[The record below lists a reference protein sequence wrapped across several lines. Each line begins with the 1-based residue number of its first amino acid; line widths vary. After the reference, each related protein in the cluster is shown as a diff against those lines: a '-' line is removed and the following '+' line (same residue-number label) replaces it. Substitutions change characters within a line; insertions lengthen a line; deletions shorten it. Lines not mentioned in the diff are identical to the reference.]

1 MPDLWIPGV
10 AGPHE
15 DFVARI
21 HRQIQRFA
29 QARGIEQTIVEI
41 ELRDGARYT
50 VCSLS
55 PEPGFGFVTLTLDEH
70 EDEDE
75 PAELIVPIVTID
87 RIELYQ
93 AREPDTRVGF
103 SLPAAPPATA

>member
-1 MPDLWIPGV
+1 VPELWIPGV

-15 DFVARI
+15 DFVGRI

-29 QARGIEQTIVEI
+29 QERGIDQAIVEI

-55 PEPGFGFVTLTLDEH
+55 PEPGFGFVTLALEEG
-70 EDEDE
+70 EDA
-75 PAELIVPIVTID
+75 PAELIVPIGPID
-87 RIELYQ
+87 RKELYK
-93 AREPDTRVGF
+93 AREPETRVGF
-103 SLPAAPPATA
+103 SLSAAPPATAA